1 MPVRGEGGG
10 LGIGSAWGGE
20 YGALPEGSLP
30 KSAQVAVLGREA
42 ASAALP

>member
-1 MPVRGEGGG
+1 MPVRGEGRS
-10 LGIGSAWGGE
+10 GSDRPWGGE

-30 KSAQVAVLGREA
+30 ESAQVAVLGREA